1 MDTYI
6 MNIEIIYFSFP
17 FWRAEVSRIAL
28 HLGDIPFINTQISR
42 EQFQKLKKEEALPFG
57 QVPIMIVDGITV
69 AQTGAIARYCGK
81 LASLYPLDPLEAA
94 RVDQFIEGANDLTV
108 AMWPSIWIKDA
119 ERRQAKRKEA
129 VNVIIP
135 KWFHF
140 FEKSIIGP
148 YCTESFTIADIAM
161 WRILGWFCEGILD
174 QVPRD
179 ILDSYPKLKVLYKT
193 VGANSKIQDWM
204 KQYQNES

>member
-1 MDTYI
+1 
-6 MNIEIIYFSFP
+6 MNIEIIYFPFP

-28 HLGDIPFINTQISR
+28 YLGDIPFTNTQINR
-42 EQFQKLKKEEALPFG
+42 TQFQKLKKERALPFG

-81 LASLYPLDPLEAA
+81 LANLYPLDPLESA
-94 RVDQFIEGANDLTV
+94 RVDQFIDGANDLTV
-108 AMWPSIWIKDA
+108 AMWPSIWIQDPK
-119 ERRQAKRKEA
+119 RRHQKRKVA
-129 VNVIIP
+129 VDEIIP
-135 KWFHF
+135 KWFSF

-148 YCTESFTIADIAM
+148 YCTENFTIADLAM
-161 WRILGWFCEGILD
+161 WRLLGWFSEGVLD

-179 ILDSYPKLKVLYKT
+179 ILDSYPKLKELYKT
-193 VGANSKIQDWM
+193 VGSNPKIQDWM